1 MQNNK
6 AKNLNFTEILSN
18 EPDNILSLD
27 VSSVKTLQIGYQAE
41 TLFLH
46 KATDDTLTIKE
57 YINGLTGSEY
67 YAKVTANRFK
77 TTIRYGRREAV
88 NPATC
93 IEIFL
98 PDSYNGE
105 LLLSSQ
111 YGNIMTD
118 ADWKV
123 ERFAAETTEG
133 SISLNTITAPRIR
146 LVSSTSLIHITKAE
160 GFTDIHSVSGTII
173 ADDIEGGAKLA
184 TSSSPIQATFTS
196 LNNIVECE
204 TLNGKSKN
212 VHKNEKM
219 LVIADGA
226 AFGSEIDKVLR
237 LIEKRENI
245 ALYLPESFEWL
256 ILSAGIL
263 KNSFVDKIL
272 DDPSEYVECKEYFSW
287 ERFFT
292 AVLIERPI
300 GV

>member
-173 ADDIEGGAKLA
+173 AAGAGVQLGLQGFINIGVV
-184 TSSSPIQATFTS
+184 TYILPNTGLPLPFVSYGLTS
-196 LNNIVECE
+196 LVCSFIEIGFV
-204 TLNGKSKN
+204 LNVG
-212 VHKNEKM
+212 
-219 LVIADGA
+219 LQ
-226 AFGSEIDKVLR
+226 
-237 LIEKRENI
+237 
-245 ALYLPESFEWL
+245 
-256 ILSAGIL
+256 
-263 KNSFVDKIL
+263 
-272 DDPSEYVECKEYFSW
+272 CKEK
-287 ERFFT
+287 
-292 AVLIERPI
+292 
-300 GV
+300 

>member
-1 MQNNK
+1 M
-6 AKNLNFTEILSN
+6 
-18 EPDNILSLD
+18 
-27 VSSVKTLQIGYQAE
+27 
-41 TLFLH
+41 
-46 KATDDTLTIKE
+46 
-57 YINGLTGSEY
+57 
-67 YAKVTANRFK
+67 TANRFK

-123 ERFAAETTEG
+123 ERFACRNNRRFYLSEY
-133 SISLNTITAPRIR
+133 NYC
-146 LVSSTSLIHITKAE
+146 TSNPTRFFYKPDSYTKAE

-204 TLNGKSKN
+204 TLNG
-212 VHKNEKM
+212 
-219 LVIADGA
+219 
-226 AFGSEIDKVLR
+226 
-237 LIEKRENI
+237 NI
-245 ALYLPESFEWL
+245 QLLLPENTGMKIDGISKRGKIFSDIEG
-256 ILSAGIL
+256 LSTK
-263 KNSFVDKIL
+263 KNQEMYKTL
-272 DDPSEYVECKEYFSW
+272 LESW
-287 ERFFT
+287 EKNHSRT
-292 AVLIERPI
+292 
-300 GV
+300 

>member
-118 ADWKV
+118 TDWKV
-123 ERFAAETTEG
+123 ERF
-133 SISLNTITAPRIR
+133 LNTITAPRIR

-160 GFTDIHSVSGTII
+160 GFTDIHSVSGAII
-173 ADDIEGGAKLA
+173 ADDIKGGAKLA
-184 TSSSPIQATFTS
+184 TSSSPIQATFTF

-204 TLNGKSKN
+204 TLNG
-212 VHKNEKM
+212 
-219 LVIADGA
+219 
-226 AFGSEIDKVLR
+226 
-237 LIEKRENI
+237 NI
-245 ALYLPESFEWL
+245 QLLLPENTGMKIDGISKRGKIFSDIEG
-256 ILSAGIL
+256 LSIKEKLGNVQNITGIL
-263 KNSFVDKIL
+263 GEKPFQNVRISTINGDISLK
-272 DDPSEYVECKEYFSW
+272 
-287 ERFFT
+287 
-292 AVLIERPI
+292 
-300 GV
+300 

>member
-1 MQNNK
+1 MQNSK
-6 AKNLNFTEILSN
+6 EKNLNFMEILSK
-18 EPDNILSLD
+18 EPDNILTLD

-46 KATDDTLTIKE
+46 KANDDKLTIKE
-57 YINGLTGSEY
+57 YINGLSGTEY

-98 PDSYNGE
+98 PDSYKGE

-118 ADWKV
+118 ADWGV
-123 ERFAAETTEG
+123 ERFVAETTEG
-133 SISLNTITAPRIR
+133 SISLNTIIAPRIR
-146 LVSSTSLIHITKAE
+146 LVSSISLIHITKAV

-173 ADDIEGGAKLA
+173 ADNIEGGAKLA

-204 TLNGKSKN
+204 TLNGN
-212 VHKNEKM
+212 
-219 LVIADGA
+219 IQ
-226 AFGSEIDKVLR
+226 
-237 LIEKRENI
+237 LI
-245 ALYLPESFEWL
+245 LPENSGMKIDGISKRGKIFSNIEG
-256 ILSAGIL
+256 LSIKEKPGNVQNITGIL
-263 KNSFVDKIL
+263 GEKPFQNVRISTINGNITL
-272 DDPSEYVECKEYFSW
+272 N
-287 ERFFT
+287 
-292 AVLIERPI
+292 
-300 GV
+300 

>member
-118 ADWKV
+118 ADWNV
-123 ERFAAETTEG
+123 ERFVAETTEG

-204 TLNGKSKN
+204 TLNG
-212 VHKNEKM
+212 
-219 LVIADGA
+219 
-226 AFGSEIDKVLR
+226 
-237 LIEKRENI
+237 NI
-245 ALYLPESFEWL
+245 QLFLPENTGMKIDGISKQGKIFSDIEG
-256 ILSAGIL
+256 LSIKEKPGNVQTITGIL
-263 KNSFVDKIL
+263 GEKPFQNVRISTINGDISLK
-272 DDPSEYVECKEYFSW
+272 
-287 ERFFT
+287 
-292 AVLIERPI
+292 
-300 GV
+300 